1 MVLVECTVIIDS
13 AFDIPVTVPAVIFGI
28 IEWSDTS
35 VRHIDNGFIII
46 RVGLRFGRVIHK

>member
-13 AFDIPVTVPAVIFGI
+13 AFDIPVAVPAVIFGI

>member
-13 AFDIPVTVPAVIFGI
+13 AFDIPVAVPAVIFGI
-28 IEWSDTS
+28 IEWSDTY
-35 VRHIDNGFIII
+35 VRLF